1 MRTLLFQN
9 KVYLIL
15 ISKKGAHMNAK
26 SSTIG
31 ERPDIPSKPPLLRF
45 TIVDLSG
52 LAVFH
57 RAYIN
62 EVLDELLF
70 SGFSAAMI
78 AFSRELGSELY
89 SIQMEGINYYF
100 RTKEDFIL
108 VVGMYP
114 RVRSSIAKRFLRLVY
129 EIVHWEE
136 LDGYLN
142 KSIYFQTEEFIEKLE
157 QLILEFQIK
166 FEHLIR

>member
-1 MRTLLFQN
+1 
-9 KVYLIL
+9 
-15 ISKKGAHMNAK
+15 MNAK

-31 ERPDIPSKPPLLRF
+31 ERPDILSKPPLLRF

-114 RVRSSIAKRFLRLVY
+114 RVRSSSAKRFLRLVY

-142 KSIYFQTEEFIEKLE
+142 KAIYFQT
-157 QLILEFQIK
+157 
-166 FEHLIR
+166 

>member
-1 MRTLLFQN
+1 M
-9 KVYLIL
+9 
-15 ISKKGAHMNAK
+15 
-26 SSTIG
+26 STKRSII
-31 ERPDIPSKPPLLRF
+31 RDQPDIPAKPPLLRF

-57 RAYIN
+57 KSYVS
-62 EVLDELLF
+62 EVMDELLF

-108 VVGMYP
+108 VVGLYP
-114 RVRSSIAKRFLRLVY
+114 RVRSSSAKRFLRLVY
-129 EIVHWEE
+129 DIVNWDE

-142 KSIYFQTEEFIEKLE
+142 KAIYFQTEEFIEKLE
-157 QLILEFQIK
+157 QIILDFQIK
-166 FEHLIR
+166 FKHLIRDI